1 MLLYADPV
9 LAAHPTHRAFSGAL
23 RLRAAKGGDSFTP
36 EWVVLLKSLSARLLI
51 LTVFFVMVG
60 EVLIFVPSVARYRM
74 TYFENR
80 LAAGY
85 IAILAFDASP
95 TGQLGQ
101 TLIDKLLACV
111 GAQGVALHRADGS
124 VLRLDRADPP
134 RPDFTIDLTHPNV
147 WLAIRGS
154 FRTLSGEGNRILRVL
169 GPAGADTADTAEVLL
184 DEAPLRDELWDFGL
198 RILEL
203 SLVLSLVT
211 AALVYLSLQW
221 LLVRPMRRVT
231 ASMVEFREDPE
242 DAARVIAASR
252 RRDEIGVAERE
263 LAVLQRTVRQALG
276 QRARLAALG
285 TAVTKINHDLRNIL
299 ATARLVTD
307 GLTASAAPEVRRVA
321 SRLLDAIDRAI
332 ALCTRT
338 LDFSR
343 DDTPPLARTQ
353 FSLAP
358 LIDEIGPDLAL
369 SENELAINDEIP
381 SDLMVEADR
390 DQLYRVFLNL
400 ARNAVEAGAHRLRF
414 TAEREAGTIVIDV
427 ADDGPGLPPK
437 ARENLFR
444 PFFGSARPGGSGLGL
459 AIARELVRA
468 HGGELSLASSTG
480 AGTVFRLT
488 LAAPAKRPVSRA
500 RASAS

>member
-1 MLLYADPV
+1 
-9 LAAHPTHRAFSGAL
+9 
-23 RLRAAKGGDSFTP
+23 
-36 EWVVLLKSLSARLLI
+36 VLLKSLSARLLI

-85 IAILAFDASP
+85 IAILALDAAP

-101 TLIDKLLACV
+101 PLIDKLLARV

-134 RPDFTIDLTHPNV
+134 HADFTIDLTHPNV

-154 FRTLSGEGNRILRVL
+154 FRTLSGDGNRILRVL
-169 GPAGADTADTAEVLL
+169 GPVGAEGSDIGEVLI
-184 DEAPLRDELWDFGL
+184 DEAPLRTELWGFGI

-221 LLVRPMRRVT
+221 LLVRPMRRIT
-231 ASMVEFREDPE
+231 ASMIEFRDDPE
-242 DAARVIAASR
+242 DASRVIAASR

-263 LAVLQRTVRQALG
+263 LAVLQRTVRQALA

-321 SRLLDAIDRAI
+321 PRLLDAIDRAI

-343 DDTPPLARTQ
+343 DDPPPLARTR

-369 SENELAINDEIP
+369 SEKDLAIEDDIP
-381 SDLMVEADR
+381 SDLVVEADR

-400 ARNAVEAGAHRLRF
+400 ARNAVEAGARRLRF
-414 TAEREAGTIVIDV
+414 AAERAAGTIAIEV

-459 AIARELVRA
+459 AIAREVVRA

-488 LAAPAKRPVSRA
+488 LPAPATRQVSRA
-500 RASAS
+500 RAPAT

>member
-1 MLLYADPV
+1 M
-9 LAAHPTHRAFSGAL
+9 
-23 RLRAAKGGDSFTP
+23 
-36 EWVVLLKSLSARLLI
+36 LLKSLSARLLI
-51 LTVFFVMVG
+51 LTVFFVMVS

-85 IAILAFDASP
+85 LATLAFEASP
-95 TGQLGQ
+95 DGRLDQG
-101 TLIDKLLACV
+101 LIDELLARV
-111 GAQGVALHRADGS
+111 GAQGVVLRRADGTMLS
-124 VLRLDRADPP
+124 LDRIQPP
-134 RPDFTIDLTHPNV
+134 RPDFTIDLAHPDIV
-147 WLAIRGS
+147 LAIRGS
-154 FRTLSGEGNRILRVL
+154 FRTLFGAGDRMLRVL
-169 GPAGADTADTAEVLL
+169 GPAGPDNTDTAEVLL
-184 DEAPLRDELWDFGL
+184 EERPLRQELWNFGI

-203 SLVLSLVT
+203 SLVISLLT

-221 LLVRPMRRVT
+221 LLVRPMRRIT
-231 ASMVEFREDPE
+231 ASMVEFRDDPE
-242 DAARVIAASR
+242 ETSRVIAASQR
-252 RRDEIGVAERE
+252 SDEIGVAERE
-263 LAVLQRTVRQALG
+263 LAILQKTVRQALA

-321 SRLLDAIDRAI
+321 PRLIDAIDRAI
-332 ALCTRT
+332 ALCTST

-343 DDTPPLARTQ
+343 EGAPPLAPSRLL
-353 FSLAP
+353 LAA
-358 LIDEIGPDLAL
+358 LIDEIGPELAVSQADLAI
-369 SENELAINDEIP
+369 ECAIPPDLAV
-381 SDLMVEADR
+381 SADR

-414 TAEREAGTIVIDV
+414 SAAREGGTIAVEI
-427 ADDGPGLPPK
+427 ADDGHGLPPK

-468 HGGELSLASSTG
+468 HGGELSLVSSAG

-488 LAAPAKRPVSRA
+488 LPAPAIREFSRA
-500 RASAS
+500 RASMS

>member
-1 MLLYADPV
+1 
-9 LAAHPTHRAFSGAL
+9 
-23 RLRAAKGGDSFTP
+23 
-36 EWVVLLKSLSARLLI
+36 VLLKSLSARLLV

-60 EVLIFVPSVARYRM
+60 EVLIFVPSVARFRM

-85 IAILAFDASP
+85 LATLALEASP
-95 TGQLGQ
+95 TGRLDQELVERVLTG
-101 TLIDKLLACV
+101 V
-111 GAQGVALHRADGS
+111 GAQGVILYRVDGT
-124 VLRLDRADPP
+124 VLRLDHAAPP
-134 RPDFTIDLTHPNV
+134 LPDLTIDLAHPNI

-154 FRTLSGEGNRILRVL
+154 FRTLLSHGDRILRVL
-169 GPAGADTADTAEVLL
+169 GPTVADHGGTVEILL
-184 DEAPLRDELWDFGL
+184 HEAPLRNELWDFGI

-203 SLVLSLVT
+203 SLVLSLIT

-221 LLVRPMRRVT
+221 LLVRPMRRIT
-231 ASMVEFREDPE
+231 ASMVEFRGDPE
-242 DAARVIAASR
+242 DASRVIAASG

-276 QRARLAALG
+276 ERARLAALG

-307 GLTASAAPEVRRVA
+307 GLTASAAPEVRRIA
-321 SRLLDAIDRAI
+321 PRLLDAIDRAV

-343 DDTPPLARTQ
+343 EGTPPLASSRFPLVTQ
-353 FSLAP
+353 
-358 LIDEIGPDLAL
+358 IDEIGPGLAV
-369 SENELAINDEIP
+369 SEENLAIENAIP
-381 SDLMVEADR
+381 PELVVEADR

-400 ARNAVEAGAHRLRF
+400 ARNAVEAGARRLRF
-414 TAEREAGTIVIDV
+414 SAVDEGRTIAIDI

-468 HGGELSLASSTG
+468 HNGELTMVSSTD

-488 LAAPAKRPVSRA
+488 LPAPAARELSRVPA
-500 RASAS
+500 PLS

>member
-1 MLLYADPV
+1 M
-9 LAAHPTHRAFSGAL
+9 
-23 RLRAAKGGDSFTP
+23 
-36 EWVVLLKSLSARLLI
+36 LLKSLSARLLI
-51 LTVFFVMVG
+51 LTVFFVMVS

-85 IAILAFDASP
+85 LATLAFEANP
-95 TGQLGQ
+95 TAHLDRGLV
-101 TLIDKLLACV
+101 DKLLARV
-111 GAQGVALHRADGS
+111 GAQGIGLERTDGT
-124 VLRLDRADPP
+124 VLRLDRISPP
-134 RPDFTIDLTHPNV
+134 LPDFTIDLTHPDIM
-147 WLAIRGS
+147 LAIRGS
-154 FRTLSGEGNRILRVL
+154 FRTLFGRGNRVLRVL
-169 GPAGADTADTAEVLL
+169 GPAGGDKADTVEVLL
-184 DEAPLRDELWDFGL
+184 DETPLREELWDFGI

-203 SLVLSLVT
+203 SLVISLVT

-221 LLVRPMRRVT
+221 LLVRPMRRIT
-231 ASMVEFREDPE
+231 ANMVEFRGDPE
-242 DAARVIAASR
+242 DASRVIAASQR
-252 RRDEIGVAERE
+252 SDEIGVAERE

-307 GLTASAAPEVRRVA
+307 GLTASAAPEVRRIA
-321 SRLLDAIDRAI
+321 PRLLDAIDRAV
-332 ALCTRT
+332 ALCTSS

-343 DDTPPLARTQ
+343 EGAPPLAPSR
-353 FSLAP
+353 FPLAP
-358 LIDEIGPDLAL
+358 LIGEIGPGLAGSAQDLAIDC
-369 SENELAINDEIP
+369 AIAP
-381 SDLMVEADR
+381 DLTIRADR

-400 ARNAVEAGAHRLRF
+400 ARNAVEAGAHRLSF
-414 TAEREAGTIVIDV
+414 SAAREHGTIAVEV

-468 HGGELSLASSTG
+468 HGGELSLVSSTG
-480 AGTVFRLT
+480 AGTIFRLT
-488 LAAPAKRPVSRA
+488 LPAPAARELSRA
-500 RASAS
+500 RASTS